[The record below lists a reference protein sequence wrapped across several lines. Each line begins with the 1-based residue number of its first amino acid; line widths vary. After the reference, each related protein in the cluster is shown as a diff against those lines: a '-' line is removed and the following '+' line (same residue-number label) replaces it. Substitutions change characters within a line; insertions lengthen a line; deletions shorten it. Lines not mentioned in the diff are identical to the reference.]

1 MVLPRPRKP
10 RYVQAEPVTCYFK
23 PQGIPLRELD
33 SVVLSVEELEALRLA
48 DEEDL
53 YQEAAA
59 ERMGVS
65 RQTFQRVL
73 REARKKVADVL
84 VNGKALGIEGGDYV
98 LSGDVRIFECVKC
111 GERWEEPFGSGVRAR
126 EASCRECGG
135 AVTRASGAHVRGG
148 GRGGQRGRG
157 PAPGTGSGGPAP
169 GAGSGGQRG
178 GPPSARGGRQPTKEG
193 P

>member
-1 MVLPRPRKP
+1 MTSEVMVLPRPRKP
-10 RYVQAEPVTCYFK
+10 RYVRAEPVTCFFK
-23 PQGIPLRELD
+23 PQGVPMRDLD

-48 DEEDL
+48 DGEDL

-59 ERMGVS
+59 ERMEVS

-98 LSGDVRIFECVKC
+98 LSGNGRIFECVEC
-111 GERWEEPFGSGVRAR
+111 GVSWEEPFGSGMRAR

-135 AVTRASGAHVRGG
+135 AVTRVGGAHGRGG
-148 GRGGQRGRG
+148 GRGG
-157 PAPGTGSGGPAP
+157 
-169 GAGSGGQRG
+169 
-178 GPPSARGGRQPTKEG
+178 GPPSTRGGQQRRREG
-193 P
+193 S